1 MPTVVWQKN
10 PKALEAAPVI
20 NLIKYCGTIGFSY
33 GKEWN
38 PSVIYLHMKS
48 QQTHIPYWINS
59 PPSPLKS

>member
-33 GKEWN
+33 GKE
-38 PSVIYLHMKS
+38 
-48 QQTHIPYWINS
+48 
-59 PPSPLKS
+59 